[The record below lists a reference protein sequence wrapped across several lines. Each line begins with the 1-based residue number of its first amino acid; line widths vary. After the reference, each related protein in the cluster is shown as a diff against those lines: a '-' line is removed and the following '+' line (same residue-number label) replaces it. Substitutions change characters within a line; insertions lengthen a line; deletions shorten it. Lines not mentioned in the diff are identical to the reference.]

1 MAIEAPLHQQRVR
14 LENQRHLIDRAVA
27 RRAADALAD
36 VNAVIEIRKIA
47 QAMDFHP
54 LDRFAGSIALAHRL
68 QITDVVEQ
76 DRVAIHAGF
85 CGRDAG
91 GGGILNRSMTIA
103 AVNSIVTDVMLVAEL
118 HRLLA
123 GNILPRKIWRA
134 RERQDPRK
142 RQSREKNSGEQA
154 ETGDKIRAAVK
165 NLGHIRVA
173 LWQVPPFRG
182 AATGRLHHQSLGAQ
196 ARSVIDAIVSIKTF
210 GNATLRRKLS
220 CLSFSRNDANQTEIS
235 NGSK

>member
-1 MAIEAPLHQQRVR
+1 V
-14 LENQRHLIDRAVA
+14 AV
-27 RRAADALAD
+27 
-36 VNAVIEIRKIA
+36 
-47 QAMDFHP
+47 
-54 LDRFAGSIALAHRL
+54 
-68 QITDVVEQ
+68 
-76 DRVAIHAGF
+76 HASFG
-85 CGRDAG
+85 GRDTG
-91 GGGILNRSMTIA
+91 CGGIFDRSVTIA
-103 AVNSIVTDVMLVAEL
+103 AVNAIVARVMLVTEL

-123 GNILPRKIWRA
+123 GNILARKIWRA
-134 RERQDPRK
+134 SERQDPRK
-142 RQSREKNSGEQA
+142 SQSRQKNRGKQA

-220 CLSFSRNDANQTEIS
+220 CLSFSRNEAKQTEIS